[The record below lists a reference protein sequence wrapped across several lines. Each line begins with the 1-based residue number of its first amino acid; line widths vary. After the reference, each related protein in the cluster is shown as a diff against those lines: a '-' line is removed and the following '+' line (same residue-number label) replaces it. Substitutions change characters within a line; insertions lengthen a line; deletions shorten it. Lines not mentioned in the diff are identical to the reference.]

1 MNDIS
6 DGFHH
11 FFLLLSWIRI
21 RHSPCAPQRRFLWWR
36 AVQCTS
42 AYSQLY
48 RAHRGIAI
56 VNKFSYILSL
66 IQVIWRGRIF
76 LSHDWDG
83 FRGRNW
89 IIRSYS
95 KTHTKRPTVVE
106 TREALIE
113 LKIFL
118 QVQSAFKRQTIFL
131 FELYMFRSV
140 LFPGVS
146 FRTSA
151 D

>member
-1 MNDIS
+1 MVFII
-6 DGFHH
+6 
-11 FFLLLSWIRI
+11 FFCFYPGPASNIVHVLLK
-21 RHSPCAPQRRFLWWR
+21 RRLLWWR

-56 VNKFSYILSL
+56 VNKFSYILSP

-140 LFPGVS
+140 LLPGVS